1 MSILFVQ
8 MGTFDY
14 ILAFEHRTL
23 FRGDHLCFLPRIFIF
38 GSSLS
43 YCVCLFRFT
52 VLLNDLMLNTKK
64 WLVYVHGEN

>member
-23 FRGDHLCFLPRIFIF
+23 CFLPRIFIS

-64 WLVYVHGEN
+64 RLVYVHGEN